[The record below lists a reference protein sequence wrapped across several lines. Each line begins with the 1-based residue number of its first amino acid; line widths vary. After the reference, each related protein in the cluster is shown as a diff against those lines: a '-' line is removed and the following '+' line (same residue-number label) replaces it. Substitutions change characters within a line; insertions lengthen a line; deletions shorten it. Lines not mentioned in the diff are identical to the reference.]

1 MMLANLQ
8 MFALDSVPHVMIML
22 SQVVDIG
29 L

>member
-8 MFALDSVPHVMIML
+8 MFALDMVPHDVIML
-22 SQVVDIG
+22 PQVVDVR